1 MGASPEQQER
11 TAFARNLIDE
21 FTRDGFFDKDQ
32 IRENV
37 RSEYR
42 AQFGMELGRNYHN
55 ILREYE
61 ESRKAPHFDDSAR
74 GLSACVSIMADH
86 MEAIKNGHPSPY
98 TKEEV
103 EEARTN
109 YRELKKGKR

>member
-1 MGASPEQQER
+1 
-11 TAFARNLIDE
+11 L
-21 FTRDGFFDKDQ
+21 
-32 IRENV
+32 
-37 RSEYR
+37 
-42 AQFGMELGRNYHN
+42 N

>member
-42 AQFGMELGRNYHN
+42 AQFGMELGRNYYN

-74 GLSACVSIMADH
+74 GLSACVAIMADH
-86 MEAIKNGHPSPY
+86 MEAIKKRASISLYKRGGRRSPY
-98 TKEEV
+98 QLP
-103 EEARTN
+103 RTQ
-109 YRELKKGKR
+109 KR